1 RLSPFAFRLSPFA
14 FRLSPFAF
22 RLSPFAFMVM
32 RLPHQR
38 NTQPMAACF
47 EERFG
52 KAGTGIIFRL
62 EVPPRA
68 LADHDD
74 VCR

>member
-1 RLSPFAFRLSPFA
+1 
-14 FRLSPFAF
+14 
-22 RLSPFAFMVM
+22 MVM

-52 KAGTGIIFRL
+52 KADTGIIIRL
-62 EVPPRA
+62 ETPPLG

-74 VCR
+74 ACR